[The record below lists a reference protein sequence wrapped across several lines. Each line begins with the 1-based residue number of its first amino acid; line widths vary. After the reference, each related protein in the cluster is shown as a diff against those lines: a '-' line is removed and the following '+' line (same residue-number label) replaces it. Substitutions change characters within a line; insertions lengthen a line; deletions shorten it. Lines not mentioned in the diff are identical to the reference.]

1 MSKMKIKEDLLKM
14 LRDEMMEDH
23 EDREYAKPES
33 KMKATIMAD
42 SKEGLIEGAKK
53 IPDALEKA
61 EEYRQ
66 MRMSMSS
73 KDKKKEDK

>member
-23 EDREYAKPES
+23 EEREYAKPES

-61 EEYRQ
+61 EEYRK
-66 MRMSMSS
+66 MRSSMHK
-73 KDKKKEDK
+73 KDKKEDK

>member
-1 MSKMKIKEDLLKM
+1 
-14 LRDEMMEDH
+14 MMEDH
-23 EDREYAKPES
+23 EEREYAKPES

-61 EEYRQ
+61 EEYRK
-66 MRMSMSS
+66 MRSSMHK
-73 KDKKKEDK
+73 KDKKEDK

>member
-1 MSKMKIKEDLLKM
+1 MSKMKIKEDLL
-14 LRDEMMEDH
+14 RDEMMEDH
-23 EDREYAKPES
+23 EEREYAKPEA

-61 EEYRQ
+61 EEYRK
-66 MRMSMSS
+66 MRSSMNK
-73 KDKKKEDK
+73 KDKKED